1 MKALPKR
8 KGNPTPLSTEGRSV
22 RASMK
27 VYTSRYR
34 TNGLTVI
41 RGIMIGLIESPYEK
55 GREIPSTKSRNL
67 PTFSP
72 Q

>member
-1 MKALPKR
+1 MKAPPKR
-8 KGNPTPLSTEGRSV
+8 KGNPTPLSPEGRSV

-55 GREIPSTKSRNL
+55 GREIWLSQAVTAVEV
-67 PTFSP
+67 
-72 Q
+72 